1 MTISIRPDFDALIRE
16 EFYSFLMRA
25 FGELHAGQ
33 TYSPAWHV
41 EALASKLQGVRDRQT
56 RRLIVNVPPRHL
68 KSLAASVAL
77 PAWLLGHD
85 PTLNIVNVT
94 YAQDLSEKFAR
105 DCRLLMT
112 APWYQ
117 ALFPTRLASAREP
130 LAELTTTKGGF
141 RLATSVGG
149 VLTGRGADVIVI
161 DDPLKPIDAHSESR
175 RAAANDWFDS
185 TLYSRLNDKAKG
197 AIVIVMQRL
206 HEDDLTGHVLKQEP
220 WEVAAFPAIAEDD
233 EAHQIETPGEP
244 RPFQRKAGEALHP
257 AREPLAVLERVRA
270 TLGEQNFAAQ
280 YQQRPVPAGGG
291 LIKPHWFRRYGER
304 PQKFDRIVQS
314 WDTANTAGDSSDWS
328 VCTTWGCRGPE
339 FYLID
344 VLRKKLAYPDLKRAV
359 IELDAR
365 FAADVILVEDRA
377 SGTQL
382 FQELIAAGCAHAT
395 RVSPQGDKVMRMHA
409 ESPTIENGF
418 VLLPEKAPWLAD
430 YLAEFLA
437 FPKGRHDDQVDSTA
451 QALAWAKRGRG
462 GVDGWLEFYRR
473 MAG

>member
-41 EALASKLQGVRDRQT
+41 EALASKLQGVRHRQT

-117 ALFPTRLASAREP
+117 ALFSTRLASAREP
-130 LAELTTTKGGF
+130 LAELTTTEGGF

-206 HEDDLTGHVLKQEP
+206 HEDDLTGHVMKQEP
-220 WEVAAFPAIAEDD
+220 WEVVAFPAIAEDD
-233 EAHQIETPGEP
+233 EAHQLETPGGP

-280 YQQRPVPAGGG
+280 YQQRPSPAGGG

-314 WDTANTAGDSSDWS
+314 WDTANTAGESSDWS
-328 VCTTWGCRGPE
+328 VCTTWGSGRRVLPHRRFAQKARLPRLEARRDRVGRALRRRRDFGRRPRLGNPALSGIDRGR
-339 FYLID
+339 
-344 VLRKKLAYPDLKRAV
+344 LRPR
-359 IELDAR
+359 DAR
-365 FAADVILVEDRA
+365 LAAR
-377 SGTQL
+377 
-382 FQELIAAGCAHAT
+382 
-395 RVSPQGDKVMRMHA
+395 RQGDADARREPDDRERLCPVAGNRPVA
-409 ESPTIENGF
+409 RR
-418 VLLPEKAPWLAD
+418 LP
-430 YLAEFLA
+430 
-437 FPKGRHDDQVDSTA
+437 
-451 QALAWAKRGRG
+451 
-462 GVDGWLEFYRR
+462 RR
-473 MAG
+473 ILGLPQRPP